1 MGSGAPGQATTAGT
15 AWPVLEDWFEA
26 DALASFTALFCAVF
40 FVLVLVYSAG
50 YRRHFESLTRH
61 IVCLAVTLALTLGAV
76 FASNL
81 VLFLVCWGAL
91 GLLMYLLI
99 AQTRGAGAAAIK
111 TFILIGAGDALMI
124 LGVALLW
131 RETRTM
137 DLGLLE
143 VPTTSAEAVAAYLC
157 LAVGALTKAGAM
169 PFHTWVPDVAER
181 AAIPVSAYLPASLD
195 KLLGIYFLARLSLD
209 VFVLGPAMNM
219 LLMVIGAFTIVAAVM
234 MALIQHDMTRLLGY
248 HAVSQVGYMVLAIG
262 TGSPLGIA
270 AGLFHMLNNTLYKTC
285 LFMTAGAVRERT
297 GTTDLDKLGGLGRY
311 MPFTF
316 ASFLIAA
323 LAISGVPPLNGF
335 TSKWMIYHALIE
347 KSAAET
353 GGWLIFLICAMFG
366 SVLTLASFMKLAHAV
381 FLGQRSAAVTQP
393 REVSP
398 ALWGPCAVL
407 AVACVVFGLFPY
419 AIPLRLWIEP
429 SVAGGFQY
437 HDVLRP
443 VTMGGGGVGYPG
455 VWSPLPVALLLLVGV
470 IIGGL
475 AAFWGLKGRIRV
487 VEPFVGGE
495 RLEDH
500 PEMRVSGTAFY
511 DTVRELPV
519 IRGGYALAA
528 AKVFDLYEVGAKLC
542 FAVSHSLSARHTGL
556 LPQYVLWCMAGLVIL
571 LVLLS

>member
-1 MGSGAPGQATTAGT
+1 MGSGAPGQVTTAGT
-15 AWPVLEDWFEA
+15 AWPALEGWFEA
-26 DALASFTALFCAVF
+26 DALASFTGLFCAVF
-40 FVLVLVYSAG
+40 FVLVLIYSAG

-99 AQTRGAGAAAIK
+99 AQTRGAEAAAIK

-124 LGVALLW
+124 LGAALIW
-131 RETRTM
+131 RQTRTM
-137 DLGLLE
+137 DFALID
-143 VPTTSAEAVAAYLC
+143 VPITSAEAVAAYLC

-209 VFVLGPAMNM
+209 LFVLGPAMNM

-262 TGSPLGIA
+262 TGSSLGIA

-285 LFMTAGAVRERT
+285 LFMTAGAVKERT

-335 TSKWMIYHALIE
+335 TSKWMIYHALVE

-429 SVAGGFQY
+429 AVTEGFYYPEFWRSVVSEGLEHQ
-437 HDVLRP
+437 
-443 VTMGGGGVGYPG
+443 YPG

-470 IIGGL
+470 IIAGL

-495 RLEDH
+495 RLDKH

-511 DTVRELPV
+511 DTIRDLPV
-519 IRGGYALAA
+519 IKWFYTLAA
-528 AKVFDLYEVGAKLC
+528 AKVFDLYEVGARAC
-542 FAVSHSLSARHTGL
+542 FAVSHALSATHTGI
-556 LPQYVLWCMAGLVIL
+556 LPQYVLWCVAGLVIL

>member
-1 MGSGAPGQATTAGT
+1 MNSGAPARVTTAGN
-15 AWPVLEDWFEA
+15 PVWSALERWFEA
-26 DALASFTALFCAVF
+26 DPLANFTGLFCAVF

-50 YRRHFESLTRH
+50 YRRHFDSLARH
-61 IVCLAVTLALTLGAV
+61 AVCLAVTLALTLGAV

-81 VLFLVCWGAL
+81 VVFLVCWGAL

-99 AQTRGAGAAAIK
+99 AQTRGAEAAAIK

-124 LGVALLW
+124 LGAALIW
-131 RETRTM
+131 RQTRTM
-137 DLGLLE
+137 DFSLIN
-143 VPTTSAEAVAAYLC
+143 VPITSAEAVAAYLC

-195 KLLGIYFLARLSLD
+195 KLLGIYFLARLSMDL
-209 VFVLGPAMNM
+209 FVLGPAMNM

-234 MALIQHDMTRLLGY
+234 MALVQHDMTRLLGY

-262 TGSPLGIA
+262 TGSSLGIA

-285 LFMTAGAVRERT
+285 LFMTAGSVKERT
-297 GTTDLDKLGGLGRY
+297 GTTDLDKLGGLGRF

-335 TSKWMIYHALIE
+335 ASKWMIYHAIVE

-353 GGWLIFLICAMFG
+353 GGWLVFLICAMFG

-381 FLGQRSAAVTQP
+381 FLGQCSPAVKQP
-393 REVSP
+393 REAGA
-398 ALWGPCAVL
+398 ALWGPGLVL
-407 AVACVVFGLFPY
+407 ALACVVFGLFPY

-429 SVAGGFQY
+429 AVGWQY
-437 HDVLRP
+437 HEVLGRDIF
-443 VTMGGGGVGYPG
+443 YPG
-455 VWSPLPVALLLLVGV
+455 MWSPLPVALLLLVGV
-470 IIGGL
+470 IIAGL

-495 RLEDH
+495 RLEEH

-519 IRGGYALAA
+519 IGGAYALAA
-528 AKVFDLYEVGAKLC
+528 DKVFDVYEVGAKLC
-542 FAVSHSLSARHTGL
+542 FAVSHRLSDTHTGI
-556 LPQYVLWCMAGLVIL
+556 LPQYVLWCVAGLVIL
-571 LVLLS
+571 LVWLL

>member
-61 IVCLAVTLALTLGAV
+61 IVCLAATLALTLGAV

-393 REVSP
+393 QEVSP

-407 AVACVVFGLFPY
+407 A
-419 AIPLRLWIEP
+419 
-429 SVAGGFQY
+429 
-437 HDVLRP
+437 
-443 VTMGGGGVGYPG
+443 
-455 VWSPLPVALLLLVGV
+455 
-470 IIGGL
+470 
-475 AAFWGLKGRIRV
+475 
-487 VEPFVGGE
+487 
-495 RLEDH
+495 
-500 PEMRVSGTAFY
+500 
-511 DTVRELPV
+511 
-519 IRGGYALAA
+519 
-528 AKVFDLYEVGAKLC
+528 
-542 FAVSHSLSARHTGL
+542 
-556 LPQYVLWCMAGLVIL
+556 
-571 LVLLS
+571 

>member
-1 MGSGAPGQATTAGT
+1 MGSGAPGQVTTAGT
-15 AWPVLEDWFEA
+15 AWPALEGWFEA
-26 DALASFTALFCAVF
+26 DALASFTGLFCAVF
-40 FVLVLVYSAG
+40 FVLVLIYSAG

-99 AQTRGAGAAAIK
+99 AQTRGAEAAAIK

-124 LGVALLW
+124 LGAALIW
-131 RETRTM
+131 RQTRTM
-137 DLGLLE
+137 DFALID
-143 VPTTSAEAVAAYLC
+143 VPITSAEAVAAYLC

-181 AAIPVSAYLPASLD
+181 APIPVSAYLPASLD

-209 VFVLGPAMNM
+209 LFVLGPAMNM

-262 TGSPLGIA
+262 TGSSLGIA

-285 LFMTAGAVRERT
+285 LFMTAGAVKERT

-335 TSKWMIYHALIE
+335 TSKWMIYHALVE

-407 AVACVVFGLFPY
+407 AVVCVVFGLFPY

-429 SVAGGFQY
+429 AVTEGFYYPEFWRSVVSEGLEHQ
-437 HDVLRP
+437 
-443 VTMGGGGVGYPG
+443 YPG

-470 IIGGL
+470 IIAGL

-495 RLEDH
+495 RLDEH

-511 DTVRELPV
+511 DTIRDLPV
-519 IRGGYALAA
+519 IKGFYTLAA
-528 AKVFDLYEVGAKLC
+528 AKVFDLYEVGARAC
-542 FAVSHSLSARHTGL
+542 FAVSHALSATHTGI
-556 LPQYVLWCMAGLVIL
+556 LPQYVLWCVAGLVIL